1 MIDLK
6 KYNVNS
12 DDYIFLEDLIFNIV
26 DSQMSVNLIFDNKYS
41 FQIDPCG
48 NEFEVWHLGKKINT
62 FKDLDDL
69 LYNFI
74 IDEKPFIEQLSQIVY
89 E

>member
-1 MIDLK
+1 MIDLY
-6 KYNVNS
+6 KYNLTKE
-12 DDYIFLEDLIFNIV
+12 DLTFLEDLICDIV
-26 DSQMSVNLIFDNKYS
+26 DSQMSVTLIFDNKYS

-48 NEFEVWHLGKKINT
+48 NEFEVWRLGKKINT

-74 IDEKPFIEQLSQIVY
+74 LDGKPFIEQLSQIVY
-89 E
+89 D